1 VPDRLGERF
10 DDALVYAVNLH
21 HGQPRKGRNVPYAS
35 HLLGVT
41 SLVIEE
47 GGTEDQA
54 IAALLH
60 DAVEDQGGMPTLLD
74 IRERFGEHVG
84 DIVEACTDSFEQPK
98 PPWRERKEAY
108 IAHLPEAPRD
118 ALLVSVADKVHNAR
132 SILIDLRSEGMSL
145 FDRFKGGRDGVLWY
159 YRTLVTTYRSIGF
172 DSRLVDLLDRTVAEI
187 ERLAGEPEAGEP
199 ALGEPGDPGS
209 R

>member
-10 DDALVYAVNLH
+10 DDALVYAVGLH
-21 HGQPRKGRNVPYAS
+21 HGQPRKGRDVPYAS

-47 GGTEDQA
+47 DGSEDQA

-60 DAVEDQGGMPTLLD
+60 DAVEDQGGRPRLAE
-74 IRERFGEHVG
+74 IRARFGDHVG
-84 DIVEACTDSFEQPK
+84 DIVEACTDSFDQPK

-132 SILIDLRSEGMSL
+132 SILIDLRSEGPAVFERS
-145 FDRFKGGRDGVLWY
+145 KGGRDGVLWY
-159 YRTLVTTYRSIGF
+159 YRTLVTTYRAIGYEA
-172 DSRLVDLLDRTVAEI
+172 RLVDLLDRTVTEI
-187 ERLAGEPEAGEP
+187 ERLAA
-199 ALGEPGDPGS
+199 EPGREGTDPVEGADPGG
-209 R
+209 

>member
-10 DDALVYAVNLH
+10 DDALVYAVDLH
-21 HGQPRKGRNVPYAS
+21 RGQPRKGRDVPYAS

-54 IAALLH
+54 ITALLH

-74 IRERFGEHVG
+74 IRARFGDHVG
-84 DIVEACTDSFEQPK
+84 DLVEACTDSLEDPP

-108 IAHLPEAPRD
+108 IAHLPDAPRD

-132 SILIDLRSEGMSL
+132 SILIDLRSEGPSV
-145 FDRFKGGRDGVLWY
+145 FERFSGKREGVLWY
-159 YRTLVTTYRSIGF
+159 YRTLVTTYRAIGY
-172 DSRLVDLLDRTVAEI
+172 DARLVDLLDRIVTEL
-187 ERLAGEPEAGEP
+187 ERLAGAPVPDRLDEN
-199 ALGEPGDPGS
+199 
-209 R
+209 

>member
-1 VPDRLGERF
+1 VPLGQRF
-10 DDALVYAVNLH
+10 DDALVYAVDLH
-21 HGQPRKGRNVPYAS
+21 RGQPRKGRDVPYAS

-60 DAVEDQGGMPTLLD
+60 DAVEDQGGLQTLLE
-74 IRERFGEHVG
+74 IRARFGDHVG

-108 IAHLPEAPRD
+108 LAHLPEAPRD

-132 SILIDLRSEGMSL
+132 SILIDLRSEGPAV
-145 FDRFKGGRDGVLWY
+145 FERFKAGRDGVLWY
-159 YRTLVTTYRSIGF
+159 YRTLVTTYRTIGY
-172 DSRLVDLLDRTVAEI
+172 DARLVDLLDRTVTEI
-187 ERLAGEPEAGEP
+187 ERLAG
-199 ALGEPGDPGS
+199 DPGPAGDS

>member
-1 VPDRLGERF
+1 VPLGQRF
-10 DDALVYAVNLH
+10 DDALVYAVDLH
-21 HGQPRKGRNVPYAS
+21 RGQPRKGRDVPYAS

-60 DAVEDQGGMPTLLD
+60 DAVEDQGGLQTLLE
-74 IRERFGEHVG
+74 IRARFGDHVG

-108 IAHLPEAPRD
+108 LAHLPEAPRD

-132 SILIDLRSEGMSL
+132 SILIDLRSEGPVV
-145 FDRFKGGRDGVLWY
+145 FERFKAGRDGVLWY
-159 YRTLVTTYRSIGF
+159 YRTLVTTYRTIGY
-172 DSRLVDLLDRTVAEI
+172 DARLVDLLDRTVAEI
-187 ERLAGEPEAGEP
+187 ERLAGREADP
-199 ALGEPGDPGS
+199 AAGS
-209 R
+209 IG